1 MGLESEKAFPF
12 DAEKDSM
19 GNYDRIYYADD
30 FARYFRSFISSG
42 IFLKEHD
49 NLQVIANDD
58 MSVTI
63 RPGAIIIDGY
73 HYENTEDIIV
83 QLDPADGVL
92 NRIDRISISWIKE
105 ERDAHKI
112 VQKGESSYEPIS
124 PECRRN
130 AEYKD
135 YVLADVYVAA
145 GVIKITQDNITDQ
158 RLNTDVC
165 GLAIAFSEID
175 TTLIFSQLQAFYE
188 KVKSENA
195 DWAKEKQEAFDKWF
209 ENIKNQ
215 LEGDVAANLQKQ
227 IGALANLKTTDKSDL
242 VSAINE
248 LAEKEIDVL
257 DTMEEVEANTDPG
270 KVAGALA
277 LKEVNDSLGDISGFT
292 NEEYSSLG
300 AFLQYCV
307 DNGYLPDVNLVA
319 LIPLMTSN
327 SYTYSGTEY
336 VNGTY
341 VASAISEYSG
351 RSAYKAFNGSA
362 TNADTNIWT
371 SNSQSP
377 PIWLQIELPS
387 AVSVKKAKI
396 KTYSV
401 IASTTCKLQGSN
413 DGTNFTDISSTEQY
427 TTNDFEIATN
437 TNTKYKYFRLYISAQ
452 VQTEGTYKGDVVNL
466 QLYN

>member
-19 GNYDRIYYADD
+19 GNYDRVYYADD

-112 VQKGESSYEPIS
+112 VQKGESSYEPIP

-215 LEGDVAANLQKQ
+215 LEDDVAANLQKQ
-227 IGALANLKTTDKSDL
+227 IGALANLKTTNKSDL

-277 LKEVNDSLGDISGFT
+277 LKEEAERNGIDTKLIDGVPHWSARGADTWNPFKTKYTIELTAAQTQVGSVITNTTFRGQMVFSTDATAVFDISTLNGKKI
-292 NEEYSSLG
+292 NRIAGIHGGYVYNGSS
-300 AFLQYCV
+300 
-307 DNGYLPDVNLVA
+307 YLYASEDG
-319 LIPLMTSN
+319 I
-327 SYTYSGTEY
+327 TYDYLSSCSGTSGSVFEHDVSSKSY
-336 VNGTY
+336 KYLKMVMSGVNH
-341 VASAISEYSG
+341 
-351 RSAYKAFNGSA
+351 
-362 TNADTNIWT
+362 
-371 SNSQSP
+371 
-377 PIWLQIELPS
+377 QITLKE
-387 AVSVKKAKI
+387 I
-396 KTYSV
+396 
-401 IASTTCKLQGSN
+401 
-413 DGTNFTDISSTEQY
+413 
-427 TTNDFEIATN
+427 DFE
-437 TNTKYKYFRLYISAQ
+437 
-452 VQTEGTYKGDVVNL
+452 
-466 QLYN
+466 